1 MKKNYKGHTKNFIA
15 EVAKGKHLG
24 IVLNDLLGE
33 SDEAVLKM
41 IEREVDNFL
50 YENTDWTF
58 NTPDNTYKR
67 ELNNTEESADILVQ
81 LSTSDEVRYYENE
94 VGKEDDLENPAWW
107 IEQVGKEDTKTY
119 RFILTFGRD
128 LESLLEVVVGKDKV
142 VLILYM
148 PFDTMETF
156 AGYVIKQ
163 VKDNFEYLD

>member
-128 LESLLEVVVGKDKV
+128 LESLLVVVVGKDKV

-163 VKDNFEYLD
+163 VKDNFKYLD